1 MDMERAAEILQSM
14 AAKGLR
20 ITEQRKTM
28 VQLFIDRQGYLA
40 AKDLY
45 TELEKVYPGLSFDT
59 VYRNLRLLV
68 EMHVLES
75 VQFDDGSKFR
85 ISCGDCHEHHHHFI
99 CTVCEATFP
108 YEVCPVDLDVPAPQ
122 GFKITNHKFEIY
134 GLCASCQ
141 PSEGSA

>member
-1 MDMERAAEILQSM
+1 MDQATSILQSM
-14 AAKGLR
+14 AQKGMR
-20 ITEQRKTM
+20 ITEQRKAM
-28 VQLFIDRQGYLA
+28 VQQFIDCQGFLT
-40 AKDLY
+40 AKDVY
-45 TELEKVYPGLSFDT
+45 VQLEKAYPGVSFDT

-68 EMHVLES
+68 DMQVIET
-75 VQFDDGSKFR
+75 VQFEDGVKFR
-85 ISCGDCHEHHHHFI
+85 MSCGDCHEHHHHFI

-141 PSEGSA
+141 PAEGSA